1 MPGRVLFEGAGVIGG
16 RYRGGMTNP
25 SNPFDFNSL
34 GAMLQQL
41 GAMMQS
47 QGTSTGPV
55 NWDLAISTAR
65 QAVAAVG
72 DPGVDD
78 TERQAIGA
86 AVDLAETWLDE
97 ATDFPRPAATSRA
110 WSRSA
115 WLEGTLPT
123 WQSIVEPI
131 AEHVAA
137 VTSGS
142 MQAFTDPEQLT
153 AMELPEPLRDAFP
166 GGLPPEALSMLGPL
180 MGMAQQMGAS
190 MFGMQ
195 VGQGLG
201 ALAGDVL
208 SSSDIGIPL
217 TEDHVPT
224 LLPANIAAF
233 THDLSIEVD
242 EVRLYLALR
251 EAAHQRLF
259 AHVPWLRARLQG
271 AIDAYARGIRLDT
284 DRLQEAMGGLDPSAL
299 SDPSRLGELLGQD
312 AFTPEDTPEQAAALA
327 RLETLLALVEGWVDD
342 VVGVACG
349 GRLPSADALAETMRR
364 RRAAGGP
371 AEKTFASLIGLEL
384 RPRSLREAA
393 TVWRLLRESAGT
405 TGRDALWAHPD
416 LLPTTEDLTDPQ
428 AFVERGSL
436 DAALDAELDAFD
448 DTDPDDPR

>member
-1 MPGRVLFEGAGVIGG
+1 
-16 RYRGGMTNP
+16 MT
-25 SNPFDFNSL
+25 NPFDFNSL

-47 QGTSTGPV
+47 QGGSPGPV
-55 NWDLAISTAR
+55 NWELAISTAR
-65 QAVAAVG
+65 QAVAGVG

-78 TERQAIGA
+78 AQAQATGA
-86 AVDLAETWLDE
+86 AVNLAETWLDE
-97 ATDFPRPAATSRA
+97 ATDFPRAAAMGRA

-115 WLEGTLPT
+115 WLEGTLTT
-123 WQSIVEPI
+123 WQAIVEPI

-137 VTSGS
+137 VTSGG
-142 MQAFTDPEQLT
+142 MQAFTDPEQL
-153 AMELPEPLRDAFP
+153 ASMDLPEPLRDAFP

-201 ALAGDVL
+201 ALASDVL
-208 SSSDIGIPL
+208 SSADIGIPL
-217 TEDHVPT
+217 TDDHVPT
-224 LLPANIAAF
+224 LIPANIAAF
-233 THDLSIEVD
+233 TEDLSIDAEQ
-242 EVRLYLALR
+242 VRLYLAVR

-271 AIDAYARGIRLDT
+271 AIDAYARGIRVDT
-284 DRLQEAMGGLDPSAL
+284 DRLTEAMGGLDPMAL
-299 SDPSRLGELLGQD
+299 SDPNRLSELLGQD

-342 VVGVACG
+342 VVGLACST
-349 GRLPSADALAETMRR
+349 RLPSADALAETMRR

-384 RPRSLREAA
+384 RPRALREAA
-393 TVWRLLRESAGT
+393 AVWRMQRESAGT
-405 TGRDALWAHPD
+405 TGRDGLWSHPD
-416 LLPTTEDLTDPQ
+416 LLPTAEDLTDPA

-436 DAALDAELDAFD
+436 DAALDAELGAFGDSDAP
-448 DTDPDDPR
+448 DPDAPGSDASDPDAPGSDDAR